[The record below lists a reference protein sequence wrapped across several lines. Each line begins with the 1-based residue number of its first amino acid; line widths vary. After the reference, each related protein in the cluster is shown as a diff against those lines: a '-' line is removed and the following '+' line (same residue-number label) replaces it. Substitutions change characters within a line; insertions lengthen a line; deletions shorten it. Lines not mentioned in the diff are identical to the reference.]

1 MNKHRTVW
9 KFFLKSAGIKIYTI
23 IPANPVNMFTP
34 QREVLVNALE
44 IWANLCNRFANACL
58 G

>member
-1 MNKHRTVW
+1 
-9 KFFLKSAGIKIYTI
+9 
-23 IPANPVNMFTP
+23 MFTP

-44 IWANLCNRFANACL
+44 ICANLCNRFAIACL